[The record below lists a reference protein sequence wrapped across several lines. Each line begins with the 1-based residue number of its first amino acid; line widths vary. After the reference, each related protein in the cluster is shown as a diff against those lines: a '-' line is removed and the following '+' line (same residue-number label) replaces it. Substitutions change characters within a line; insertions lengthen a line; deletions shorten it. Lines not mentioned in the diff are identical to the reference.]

1 MAIYH
6 CSVKVIGRSAG
17 RSAIACAAYRSGEKL
32 YSEETDRTFDYSNK
46 GGVVHSEIALCANAP
61 ERFLD
66 RQTLWN
72 SVQSVE
78 NKSDSRLARE
88 FELALPLECSKEEWI
103 EIGRAYAAF
112 MTEQGMIA
120 DWSIHDPVNKET
132 GIRQNPHIHM
142 MCTTRPITE
151 SGEWGAKE
159 KKGYKLDEHGE
170 RIPVIDPK
178 TGEQKIGA
186 RGRKMWQREMIDAT
200 GWDSRAKVF
209 EWREK
214 WSEVVNA
221 HLEPE
226 QHIDHRS
233 YAEQGIDL
241 IPTVHEGYAAQKID
255 KEQMKETG
263 THAELVQNNIDIREQ
278 NRIIQLMNQIR
289 QEILKKARAIYER
302 IKELAGIREVIGSVG
317 TEFALAPAG
326 EQGIERRKR
335 EIEQRELEAPSVFER
350 ARARITAHKAEET
363 RDKSEGMGVKNN
375 AGSEQLAQL
384 IKRRAAA
391 ADDRIESV
399 DNGSGREKETDG
411 KALLDELRVKA
422 AAAERAREERE
433 AEQQRLAA
441 ERSREKEKNRYKYR
455 GPSL

>member
-302 IKELAGIREVIGSVG
+302 IKELAGIREIIGSNG
-317 TEFALAPAG
+317 TELALAPAG
-326 EQGIERRKR
+326 KSGIERRKR
-335 EIEQRELEAPSVFER
+335 EIEQREREAPSVFER
-350 ARARITAHKAEET
+350 ARTVINTRIREDSKKE
-363 RDKSEGMGVKNN
+363 VKTDD
-375 AGSEQLAQL
+375 GSEQLAEL
-384 IKRRAAA
+384 IKRKTERAAGISTTAGRTVGSDA
-391 ADDRIESV
+391 A
-399 DNGSGREKETDG
+399 GAG
-411 KALLDELRVKA
+411 KSTLEELRA
-422 AAAERAREERE
+422 RARAAESAREERE
-433 AEQQRLAA
+433 AEQERLAA
-441 ERSREKEKNRYKYR
+441 ERRREKEKTRNKYR